1 MDRRA
6 DLLLSSNIDMAAAQL
21 TTWLVTGASRGI
33 GLELVKQILATPTNK
48 VVATCRN
55 PDGATGLTELK
66 DSAQDRLDVVR
77 LDLDDF
83 EAVRSSASQLNTLLG
98 ETGLDYLVNNA
109 GISLRNELASETEPE
124 DILQHVRTNAA
135 APALVSKICLPL
147 LRKGNKKAIIHI
159 SSTAGSVNLAIPR
172 VGAKITAYSM
182 SKAALN
188 MLANKQKAENPDFTV
203 LCLGGP
209 AAPLEAPQSV
219 EGVMKIIAAAT
230 PEDGCR
236 FVRYNGDV
244 IPW

>member
-1 MDRRA
+1 
-6 DLLLSSNIDMAAAQL
+6 MATAQF

-55 PDGATGLTELK
+55 PEGAHGLTELQ
-66 DSAQDRLDVVR
+66 DSAPGRLDVLR

-83 EAVRSSASQLNTLLG
+83 DAVRASAPQLDAILG

-135 APALVSKICLPL
+135 APALVSKLCLPL
-147 LRKGNKKAIIHI
+147 LKKGSKKAIVHV
-159 SSTAGSVNLAIPR
+159 SSTAGSVGLAIPR
-172 VGAKITAYSM
+172 VGAKITAYSI

-203 LCLGGP
+203 LCLCPGWVKTGLGGD
-209 AAPLEAPQSV
+209 AAPLEPSQSV
-219 EGVMKIIAAAT
+219 EGLMKIIAAAS

>member
-1 MDRRA
+1 
-6 DLLLSSNIDMAAAQL
+6 MAAAQL

-135 APALVSKICLPL
+135 APALLSKICLPL

-203 LCLGGP
+203 LCLCPGWVRTGLGGP

-219 EGVMKIIAAAT
+219 EGLMKIIAAAT